1 MRGNTLVINYV
12 DETDNGRYSCQTFN
26 DYDRRGQRAEYM
38 LNVIGR
44 DPSGSIDESILL
56 ALLVPPR
63 LSPIAPIKV
72 NLDENTPPQ
81 RAVFTCRILRGAT
94 DNLNLEWLLADGT
107 PVQVQFDERRD
118 MPNNDMFSFL

>member
-44 DPSGSIDESILL
+44 DPSGSIDDSILL
-56 ALLVPPR
+56 
-63 LSPIAPIKV
+63 SFSS
-72 NLDENTPPQ
+72 TS
-81 RAVFTCRILRGAT
+81 T
-94 DNLNLEWLLADGT
+94 LAHRSD
-107 PVQVQFDERRD
+107 QSESR
-118 MPNNDMFSFL
+118 